1 MKTYSQLK
9 EEVLNEDGAF
19 FTANVNKDGF
29 VKTATNEPSFV
40 DRTKTAIMGK
50 PTSDYSR
57 YGMYSKASY
66 GKTQGGLLGKGG
78 TVDQVKK
85 GVGNV
90 VSNNM
95 GLIGVGTAGL
105 IGAAGLLGL
114 LNKRRGRRDNQPQ
127 TTAPTV
133 NLKTTKVA
141 APGSVGNPNERITRA
156 PQRFDSNVRP
166 IDNRSSRRA

>member
-9 EEVLNEDGAF
+9 EEVLNERDF
-19 FTANVNKDGF
+19 ST
-29 VKTATNEPSFV
+29 TNEPSFV

-50 PTSDYSR
+50 PISDYSK
-57 YGMYSKASY
+57 YGMYSKASF

-95 GLIGVGTAGL
+95 GLIGVGAAGL

-114 LNKRRGRRDNQPQ
+114 LSKRRGRRDNQPQ
-127 TTAPTV
+127 TASTPV
-133 NLKTTKVA
+133 NLQTTKIS
-141 APGSVGNPNERITRA
+141 APGTVGVADKRISPPPTSFSPRK
-156 PQRFDSNVRP
+156 P
-166 IDNRSSRRA
+166 IDNRDPTRA

>member
-9 EEVLNEDGAF
+9 EEVLNE
-19 FTANVNKDGF
+19 N
-29 VKTATNEPSFV
+29 TATNKPSVV
-40 DRTKTAIMGK
+40 DRTKKAIMGT

-57 YGMYSKASY
+57 YGMYSAASY

-90 VSNNM
+90 VGNNM
-95 GLIGVGTAGL
+95 GLIGVGAAGL

-127 TTAPTV
+127 TASKSV
-133 NLKTTKVA
+133 NLQTTKVA
-141 APGSVGNPNERITRA
+141 APTSVGVADKRISPPPTSFSPRK
-156 PQRFDSNVRP
+156 P
-166 IDNRSSRRA
+166 IDNRDPTRA